1 MRKYDLKFIKNK
13 NDEISKLKLIPHT
26 ESVASLFRCIT
37 LNTSFV
43 GDDIEIESI
52 TCNKRAKSTTIVAG
66 YQAEEIVYF
75 KMCDENGND
84 LPEKTKPEHRRTSIS
99 MFGNK
104 ITRVVDKKR
113 VRIISTSEGDDYDL
127 YTGVALGICYE
138 LYGSKTKFM
147 NEPKGKLSAEDFAL
161 SVMYNLFNDAK
172 IFEDFVDRA
181 AKIVE

>member
-13 NDEISKLKLIPHT
+13 NGEISKLKLTPYREPT
-26 ESVASLFRCIT
+26 TSLFGCMIF
-37 LNTSFV
+37 NTSFV
-43 GDDIEIESI
+43 DADISIESI
-52 TCNKRAKSTTIVAG
+52 TCNKRDKSTTVVAG
-66 YQAEEIVYF
+66 YQAAEIVYF

-84 LPEKTKPEHRRTSIS
+84 LPEKTKTVHKRTSIS

-104 ITRVVDKKR
+104 ITSVVDKKR
-113 VRIISTSEGDDYDL
+113 VRIIATSEGDSYDL

-138 LYGSKTKFM
+138 LYGSKTKFR

-172 IFEDFVDRA
+172 TFEDFVDRA